1 MDSGRPLVE
10 LVEQAARDAEFWFDD
25 GNLVLI
31 TTPPTVAFRVYRG
44 LLAAQSEVF
53 AGMFAGSSSHDAE
66 SYHGCPI
73 VQLSD
78 SPQDLR
84 HLLRV
89 LLPTTKPLYCAVLH
103 EHYHKSSSRREEDE
117 ESTDRERS
125 LWAMSAVIRLSH
137 KYQIQALQTQSIE
150 CLQAAYVCG
159 LRFGRPCFDFTIPT
173 INPGEDAR
181 AGAWMVEVIELAR
194 LTDTLSLLPALY
206 DCVVGISPLELAKG
220 WVREDGA
227 VVRLSLEDMARCLE
241 GQGKLCQE
249 ITDRTSDMVCL
260 AKSFNCPTAARCKE
274 AVINFCSLHFTP
286 QSNLV
291 SAAMYETW
299 SDILTVSRD
308 LKPCGVCFIQ
318 IREKEEEHRRDIWKH
333 LAGIF
338 ELEVPGWEKLA
349 DKASI

>member
-1 MDSGRPLVE
+1 MDSRSPVE
-10 LVEQAARDAEFWFDD
+10 LVDHATRDAEFWFDD

-31 TTPPTVAFRVYRG
+31 TTPPTVTFRVYRG

-53 AGMFAGSSSHDAE
+53 AGMFAGSSSQDAE
-66 SYHGCPI
+66 SYHECPI

-89 LLPTTKPLYCAVLH
+89 LLPTTKPV
-103 EHYHKSSSRREEDE
+103 SVFW
-117 ESTDRERS
+117 S
-125 LWAMSAVIRLSH
+125 LWTMSAVIRLSH

-150 CLQAAYVCG
+150 CLEAAYVCG

-194 LTDTLSLLPALY
+194 LTDTLSLLPLALY

-227 VVRLSLEDMARCLE
+227 TVRLSLEDMARCLE
-241 GQGKLCQE
+241 GQGRLCQE
-249 ITDRTSDMVCL
+249 ITDRSSDMVCL
-260 AKSFNCPTAARCKE
+260 AKSFTCPTAARCKE

-286 QSNLV
+286 QFNLA

-308 LKPCGVCFIQ
+308 LKPCGVCFSQ
-318 IREKEEEHRRDIWKH
+318 IREKEEEHRRDIY
-333 LAGIF
+333 
-338 ELEVPGWEKLA
+338 LEAPCRHIRTRGSGMGGA
-349 DKASI
+349 RGQDYYMTPM